1 MKTDSDDD
9 REFSPKVN
17 VLLSVY
23 NPKPNWLTDQIA
35 SVKFQEDIAI
45 DLLIRNDGFTK
56 IHTALVGNLSTIEAG
71 EHLGVGASYM
81 ELLSKCHTGGFGF
94 CDQDD
99 LWSKN
104 KLSRKVQALKG
115 LNSPAMA
122 YCDFSI
128 IDSEARKTGSHKSP
142 SEVSKFSFLFRNNIP
157 GFSMFFNDDARKIL
171 QESKD
176 FFPQNAYHDWW
187 SALAISLLGSCV
199 HVPEEL
205 ASYRIHNSNAVGLA
219 SNQWKRFDR
228 LAKKLQSGLS
238 ENRQILI
245 QMTKYIEYRNPD
257 HLSIFFLKDIIQGM
271 KLNRVKRLQILIRNG
286 LLKSPKSTLITSLIL
301 YVVPSKLRSGD

>member
-1 MKTDSDDD
+1 MKTDSDDY
-9 REFSPKVN
+9 REFSPQVN

-23 NPKPNWLTDQIA
+23 NPKPNWLNDQIA
-35 SVKFQEDIAI
+35 SVKYQENIAI

-56 IHTALVGNLSTIEAG
+56 IHTSLPSNLSTIEAG

-128 IDSEARKTGSHKSP
+128 IDSEARKTGSRKSP
-142 SEVSKFSFLFRNNIP
+142 SEISKFSFLFRNNIP
-157 GFSMFFNDDARKIL
+157 GFSMFFNDEARKLL

-205 ASYRIHNSNAVGLA
+205 ASYRIHNNNTVGLA
-219 SNQWKRFDR
+219 SNQWERFDR

-238 ENRQILI
+238 ENRQVLI
-245 QMTKYIEYRNPD
+245 QMTKFIEFRNPN

-271 KLNRVKRLQILIRNG
+271 KLNRMKRLQILIRNG
-286 LLKSPKSTLITSLIL
+286 LLKSPKSTLITTLIL
-301 YVVPSKLRSGD
+301 YAVPSKLGSGD